1 MRHAM
6 TGVARWQ
13 FRLSRVTNALLHSL
27 VLSFP
32 FIAFQRMLRSMPPRT
47 NRWRPR
53 DAQPP
58 QPEAGQQ
65 KDAELGAGSAPT
77 RAAATSS
84 TRAQMSRVPERRNY
98 DPANYPASTPTTQEF
113 VFGTSK
119 WQSPSVPIGF
129 TISDDLKLD
138 AYITDGTFGRCFHVS
153 TLPASGKWPKA
164 KEGLV
169 AKIMRPI
176 AKHNQYIGDA
186 TIEACYLTQLMSHE
200 SCPSSIV
207 KFYGSVI
214 FPDPQNADK
223 RFHALIFEACAASLH
238 AFWQDYARR
247 QSWHND
253 DIRSIAFQLLQ
264 CCAFLHGLGF
274 VHTDI
279 KHKNIMLKTAALRSD
294 SRRPLD
300 ASVRVIDFGNMTH
313 TEDYHTQPIGTR
325 QFRAPEIQLGL
336 EWDDK
341 CDLWGCGCVLHWMH
355 ESRTVFEPYSE
366 ADQLQLMEE
375 LVGRSLPQKLIARSK
390 RQHLFEGGELKQ
402 RHGKTCSSK
411 GVGKKGKKGGGKGS
425 VSVVPISEGV
435 KDPGLQG
442 LLLDLL
448 ELDPLDRLPAGT
460 LLTKYD
466 SYFREGVL
474 S

>member
-1 MRHAM
+1 
-6 TGVARWQ
+6 
-13 FRLSRVTNALLHSL
+13 
-27 VLSFP
+27 
-32 FIAFQRMLRSMPPRT
+32 MPPRG

-53 DAQPP
+53 GEQAA
-58 QPEAGQQ
+58 QPEAGQP
-65 KDAELGAGSAPT
+65 KDAEPGAGSATTSAADPPT
-77 RAAATSS
+77 RAQGSGAPA
-84 TRAQMSRVPERRNY
+84 RRNY

-119 WQSPSVPIGF
+119 WQPPSVPNGGF
-129 TISDDLKLD
+129 LISDDLKLD
-138 AYITDGTFGRCFHVS
+138 AYLTDGTFGRCFSVS
-153 TLPASGKWPKA
+153 AVPGSNKWAKA
-164 KEGLV
+164 KDGIV

-186 TIEACYLTQLMSHE
+186 EIEACYLTKLMSHE

-207 KFYGSVI
+207 TFYGSLV
-214 FPDPQNADK
+214 FPDPLNAEK
-223 RFHALIFEACAASLH
+223 RFHALLFEACAASLH

-247 QSWHND
+247 QRWHND

-274 VHTDI
+274 VHTDL
-279 KHKNIMLKTAALRSD
+279 KHKNIMLKVAALRTGSL
-294 SRRPLD
+294 RPAD

-313 TEDYHTQPIGTR
+313 AEDYHTQPIGTR

-341 CDLWGCGCVLHWMH
+341 FDLWGCGCVLHWMH
-355 ESRTVFEPYSE
+355 ESRTVFEPHSE
-366 ADQLQLMEE
+366 AEQLQLMEA
-375 LVGRSLPQKLIARSK
+375 LVGRSLPRKMIARSRK
-390 RQHLFEGGELKQ
+390 QHLFEEGRLRQRQGKSGG
-402 RHGKTCSSK
+402 GK
-411 GVGKKGKKGGGKGS
+411 GGGKKGKKGGGKGG
-425 VSVVPISEGV
+425 VSVEPISEGV

-448 ELDPLDRLPAGT
+448 ELDPLDRLPAGA
-460 LLTKYD
+460 LLKKYD